1 MFIIDSAAWVLF
13 AVAVYQ
19 DFVVVVALV
28 LRFVSFLALMV
39 VSVMLSM
46 LVFDNYC
53 L

>member
-19 DFVVVVALV
+19 GFVVVALV